1 MTVAEVLVVV
11 VVVVIL
17 AMVVVVVVLV
27 VVVVAVVSS
36 SSAVFFVDIVVVLLF
51 CRNST
56 FELVVDCM
64 RAGLEKKEG
73 SRGGAA
79 PPAGEGWGGRTPP
92 HLQTYSLLAKQ
103 KL

>member
-1 MTVAEVLVVV
+1 MVLF
-11 VVVVIL
+11 
-17 AMVVVVVVLV
+17 
-27 VVVVAVVSS
+27 
-36 SSAVFFVDIVVVLLF
+36 FFVDIVTALLF

-64 RAGLEKKEG
+64 CAGLKKKSGG

-79 PPAGEGWGGRTPP
+79 PPAGGAGGGRSPP